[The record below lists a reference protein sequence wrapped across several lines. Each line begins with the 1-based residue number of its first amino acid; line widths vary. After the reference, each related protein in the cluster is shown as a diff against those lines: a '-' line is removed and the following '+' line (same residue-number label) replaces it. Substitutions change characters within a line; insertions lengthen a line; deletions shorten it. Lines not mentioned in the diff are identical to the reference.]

1 MIALAEVEQA
11 GYEAGKRPLDSERN
25 TGMKV
30 GRVLILCV
38 VLMLT
43 LQLAPHAFGQATI
56 SFAQLNGTVHDP
68 SGRLVV
74 GAAVALRD
82 LSTNHV
88 YSTVSNA
95 SGYYVAP
102 SLLPGQYELS
112 VQYSG
117 FAKYLQTGITL
128 TVGQTATF
136 DVSLQV
142 ASAAEV
148 VTVSTEAPVVEPTRS
163 EISQVI
169 DTHEIQALPTS
180 TRQFVDFALLTP
192 GVATGRTS
200 LQSTFTEPEVTRISF
215 GGMRD
220 LSNAVTVD
228 GADYINEATGSQ
240 RATPS
245 QEAVSEFRVVNNS
258 FGTEYGRA
266 LGGIVNVVTKT
277 GTNNLH
283 GSAYG
288 YLQNHVA
295 NSNSLLTV
303 APYDAYRRGQ
313 FGGTLGGPIRKD
325 KTFFFMNYEGQRFAE
340 SPTYPF
346 TLVGNSSGTIP
357 DNLPLVNAAKAAL
370 GLPPEN
376 LNILKT
382 LDNDNGFARL
392 DHQFNANNHL
402 SIHYGVVDARD
413 LNVLVGDTLDGGG
426 IGAPSSGHNTFLRD
440 QTLVGSVNTL
450 LKPELVNNVLLHYGR
465 RHYNFPGVT
474 GQPNLDIPNTLLF
487 GHNFGTF
494 DATDESRV
502 QVSDSLAWI
511 KGNHYLKFGADV
523 NHVWDFV
530 IWPGFTPMRIVVPGF
545 NCLVD
550 FARYVDETAVVPE
563 NPADGPCPTS
573 AYPFF
578 SGSDTG
584 QNPNDQPLNG
594 VPIVFWGA
602 PVGTGP
608 ITPGSLPPVIPT
620 GGGAWPNAYVDPL
633 DYNVNINHSY
643 IGGYV
648 QDQWKLAPKFTV
660 NYGLRYDFEAGLVK
674 YINHDYHGFQPRI
687 GFAYAPTKTT
697 VIRSGFGVFDDHYNM
712 TFFFVTSPQREVV
725 IPNAPQPWV
734 REGNSTA
741 TWVLNQLGFDAPN
754 PGNLVGGVPTPLP
767 YPGPTQY
774 NPTNPN
780 CVLPASNIVPT
791 PACAALTL
799 VTTGQNPPN
808 FNTGPEGTFVT
819 NSGGGLD
826 RNMRT
831 AYSEQASLQIDQ
843 QVGKGLVVSAGYL
856 FLRAHKQIRPENL
869 NVCPSGGFSNS
880 ATICPPASAIPGPPI
895 TPDGPFPN
903 NMLPDGKAA
912 FSGVLYNNAGLMYYL
927 DGSGN
932 AAYNG
937 ATLSVTDRL
946 GTYLR
951 FSANYTF
958 SHTTDDGTFTTFVST
973 PQDLYNRPLERAD
986 SVQDVRHRFVGN
998 FTADTPKSGYPLWRN
1013 LEFSSIVTLQSPR
1026 PFTMFVGNDVNGDT
1040 NPVTDRVGLSPRN
1053 AYRGDHFYSTDVR
1066 LSRQFNFHEHM
1077 GLDLAFDAFDV
1088 FNRQNINEVTSVYG
1102 GGTPDFCGGTT
1113 PFNGPVPQHYNDAP
1127 SVAIQEGKVAC
1138 LPEGAAAIAP
1148 APNALFGTP
1157 RTMFNPRQLQISMK
1171 FTF

>member
-1 MIALAEVEQA
+1 LAFKEE
-11 GYEAGKRPLDSERN
+11 GKA
-25 TGMKV
+25 MKL
-30 GRVLILCV
+30 RS
-38 VLMLT
+38 MLNVC
-43 LQLAPHAFGQATI
+43 LVAAMAIGLAPQMFGQATL
-56 SFAQLNGTVHDP
+56 SFAQLNGTVQDTN
-68 SGRLVV
+68 GRVVV
-74 GAAVALRD
+74 GAAVTLRE
-82 LSTNHV
+82 LSTNHA
-88 YSTVSNA
+88 YSAASNT

-102 SLLPGQYELS
+102 NLPPGQYELTA
-112 VQYSG
+112 QYSG
-117 FAKYLQTGITL
+117 FAKYVRTGITL
-128 TVGQTATF
+128 TVGQTATV
-136 DVSLQV
+136 DVTLKV
-142 ASAAEV
+142 AAAGEV
-148 VTVSTEAPVVEPTRS
+148 VTVNTEPPAVEPSRT

-277 GTNNLH
+277 GTNDMH

-288 YLQNHVA
+288 YLQNRVA
-295 NSNSLLTV
+295 DSKSLLTV

-313 FGGTLGGPIRKD
+313 FGGTLGGPIHKD
-325 KTFFFMNYEGQRFAE
+325 RTFVFTNYEGQRLAE

-346 TLVGNSSGTIP
+346 TLVGNSAGSIP
-357 DNLPLVNAAKAAL
+357 DNLPLVDAAKAAL

-392 DHQFNANNHL
+392 DHQFSTNNRL
-402 SIHYGVVDARD
+402 AIHYGIVDARD

-440 QTLVGSVNTL
+440 QTLAGSVNSL
-450 LKPELVNNVLLHYGR
+450 LKPDLVNTVLVQYAR

-502 QVSDSLAWI
+502 QFSDSVALI

-530 IWPGFTPMRIVVPGF
+530 IWPGFTPMRIVLPGF
-545 NCLVD
+545 NCMVD
-550 FARYVDETAVVPE
+550 FARFVNQTATVAE
-563 NPADGPCPTS
+563 NPADGPCPT
-573 AYPFF
+573 AAPPFF
-578 SGSDTG
+578 SGANVG
-584 QNPNDQPLNG
+584 PNPNDQPLNG

-608 ITPGSLPPVIPT
+608 ITQGSLPPVIPT
-620 GGGAWPNAYVDPL
+620 GGGTWPSAYVDPQ

-643 IGGYV
+643 FGAFI
-648 QDQWKLAPKFTV
+648 QDQWKVAPKFTV
-660 NYGLRYDFEAGLVK
+660 NYGLRYDLEAGLSN
-674 YINHDYHGFQPRI
+674 YINPDHRGFQPRI
-687 GFAYAPTKTT
+687 GFAYSPTKST
-697 VIRSGFGVFDDHYNM
+697 VIRSGFGIFDDHYNM

-725 IPNAPQPWV
+725 IPNVSQPFV
-734 REGNSTA
+734 RDGNSSA
-741 TWVLNQLGFDAPN
+741 TYVLNQLSFDAPN

-767 YPGPTQY
+767 YPNG
-774 NPTNPN
+774 
-780 CVLPASNIVPT
+780 AIVPT
-791 PACAALTL
+791 PSQAAAAL

-808 FNTGPEGTFVT
+808 FSTGPEGTFVT

-831 AYSEQASLQIDQ
+831 SYSEQASLQIDQ
-843 QVGKGLVVSAGYL
+843 QMGKGLVLSAGYL

-869 NVCPSGGFSNS
+869 NVCPSAGLANN
-880 ATICPPASAIPGPPI
+880 ATFCPPASAIPGPPI

-903 NMLPDGKAA
+903 NQMLDGKPA
-912 FSGVLYNNAGLMYYL
+912 FSGVLYTNAGLMYYL

-932 AAYNG
+932 AEYDG
-937 ATLSVTDRL
+937 GTLSVTDKV
-946 GTYLR
+946 GQYLR
-951 FSANYTF
+951 FSANYTL
-958 SHTTDDGTFTTFVST
+958 SHTRDDGTFTTFVST
-973 PQDLYNRPLERAD
+973 PESLYNRNLERAD
-986 SVQDVRHRFVGN
+986 SVQDVRHRFVAN
-998 FTADTPKSGYPLWRN
+998 FTADTAKSGHPAFRN
-1013 LEFSSIVTLQSPR
+1013 LEFSSIITLQSPR

-1040 NPVTDRVGLSPRN
+1040 NPVTDRVGWSPRN
-1053 AYRGDHFYSTDVR
+1053 AYRGDDLYSTDLR
-1066 LSRQFNFHEHM
+1066 LSRTFYFHEHM
-1077 GLDLAFDAFDV
+1077 GLNLAFDGFNV

-1102 GGTPDFCGGTT
+1102 GGTPDFCGGST
-1113 PFNGPVPQHYNDAP
+1113 PFNGPVPRRYNDAA
-1127 SVAIQEGKVAC
+1127 SLAIQRGQVAC
-1138 LPEGAAAIAP
+1138 LPEGAGGVFMDIAP

-1157 RTMFNPRQLQISMK
+1157 RTMFNPRQLQISAK